1 MPRKRK
7 KIKSLESKRWGWA
20 GFFTHIH
27 HAEEN
32 PIEWSDN
39 IHERFI
45 FMEAKKSDYELPLR
59 TTLIFRVPD
68 SLLPKVAL
76 EYLKTFE
83 LLQEAKE
90 RYQNVYAVYQ
100 DTDVDDNRAENAYE
114 KAQSLVEDLQE
125 KLENLDEKV
134 SNISLVTWER
144 IHRKVCHPRCPWNEE
159 RDNIFDRGYSLRVL
173 RK

>member
-1 MPRKRK
+1 
-7 KIKSLESKRWGWA
+7 
-20 GFFTHIH
+20 
-27 HAEEN
+27 
-32 PIEWSDN
+32 
-39 IHERFI
+39 
-45 FMEAKKSDYELPLR
+45 
-59 TTLIFRVPD
+59 
-68 SLLPKVAL
+68 
-76 EYLKTFE
+76 
-83 LLQEAKE
+83 
-90 RYQNVYAVYQ
+90 VYAVYQ